1 MFIQMLTYKQE
12 EKGHIL
18 IKVRRDFAST
28 QMCSACRYV
37 NEALSGNDRIRRW
50 TCPCC
55 HTPHDRDQ
63 NAAVNIKN
71 EGLRMLCSACPP
83 PFGRA
88 GTART

>member
-55 HTPHDRDQ
+55 RMTGTRTLRSTSKMRACGCCVPH
-63 NAAVNIKN
+63 A
-71 EGLRMLCSACPP
+71 PP
-83 PFGRA
+83 IW
-88 GTART
+88 